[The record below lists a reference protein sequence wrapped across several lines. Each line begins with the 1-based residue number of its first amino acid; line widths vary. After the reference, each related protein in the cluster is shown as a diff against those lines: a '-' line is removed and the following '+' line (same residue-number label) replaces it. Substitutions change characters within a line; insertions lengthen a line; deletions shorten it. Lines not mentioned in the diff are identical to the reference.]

1 MKKYGKL
8 FRTAVF
14 ISILSIF
21 ACVTI
26 NIYFPAEKVESVA
39 GEIVEDIRG
48 PKSENNEG
56 SNKNKNEQSSFI
68 EYNFWAMFVSVAWAE
83 EITTVSNPTI
93 RTLKTRMKD
102 RFGLLKPYF
111 QKGILLES
119 SNGYVSIKD
128 AGGLE
133 LKERRN
139 LNNLVDAENKDR
151 TSLYREVA
159 KALDIDESQIDK
171 IATIFAK
178 EWQKSLY

>member
-1 MKKYGKL
+1 MKTYGKL
-8 FRTAVF
+8 FRTGVF

-39 GEIVEDIRG
+39 GEIVEEIRG
-48 PKSENNEG
+48 PQSENEED
-56 SNKNKNEQSSFI
+56 SNKNDQSSFI
-68 EYNFWAMFVSVAWAE
+68 ENNLYALFVSVAWAE
-83 EITTVSNPTI
+83 EITTISNPTI
-93 RTLKTRMKD
+93 RTLKNSMKD

-111 QKGILLES
+111 QKGILFEGN
-119 SNGYVSIKD
+119 NGYVSIKD
-128 AGGLE
+128 AGKLG

-139 LNNLVDAENKDR
+139 LKNLVDAENKDR
-151 TSLYREVA
+151 THLYQEVA
-159 KALDIDESQIDK
+159 KALNIDDNQIDK